1 MPQVSK
7 PQPSSSQVLR
17 VDPDDLSDSAN
28 RIDRLVTELKS
39 SHEAAHGRIEAAQ
52 AGQVGLS
59 GVALKALV
67 TKWQAD
73 TTALVEQL
81 TTHGQAF
88 RSAATAYRETDARAA
103 CTIKNAGNEAN
114 PGSQL

>member
-7 PQPSSSQVLR
+7 PQPSPSQVLR

-28 RIDRLVTELKS
+28 RIDRLLTELKS
-39 SHEAAHGRIEAAQ
+39 SHQTAHGRMEAAQ
-52 AGQVGLS
+52 AGQVGRS
-59 GVALKALV
+59 AAALKGLV
-67 TKWQAD
+67 TKWQSD
-73 TTALVEQL
+73 STALVEQL

-103 CTIKNAGNEAN
+103 CTIKTAGNEAN